1 MQDTHVLLVEF
12 RVPLNTTDKNISTT
26 YVDHFYAESDHP
38 LDIFDSMRATMNLPK
53 TYEHLGWRLSTARRT
68 DPPHRLL
75 TSQDIASAF
84 KAVRAE
90 HMSGRKKKK
99 VVIEIVN
106 TVSVLLIAKW

>member
-1 MQDTHVLLVEF
+1 M
-12 RVPLNTTDKNISTT
+12 DKNKSTT
-26 YVDHFYAESDHP
+26 YVDHFYTESDHP
-38 LDIFDSMRATMNLPK
+38 LDILDSTRATMNLPK

-84 KAVRAE
+84 KAVRTE
-90 HMSGRKKKK
+90 QISGRKKKK

-106 TVSVLLIAKW
+106 TVSVLLIAIW